1 MRKPRKKKKM
11 KVIMTTKVPTM
22 HMVVDAIL
30 DLMMGVQ
37 EEVLPNEDDEVP
49 VLIHRMEKI
58 QMEVMTLNIPMS
70 RFHVGK
76 LTKSWFLLSPR

>member
-1 MRKPRKKKKM
+1 MRKPRKREKM
-11 KVIMTTKVPTM
+11 KVIMTTKVPAM
-22 HMVVDAIL
+22 HIAVDPFL

-37 EEVLPNEDDEVP
+37 EEVLQNEDDEVL
-49 VLIHRMEKI
+49 VLTHRMEKI

-76 LTKSWFLLSPR
+76 LTKSWFLLFPR